1 MLRDNADLWEDE
13 RALRLLRAWPLGDER
28 TRRDVESFIEMIAR
42 LTVDTPDPLNGA
54 LDALNLPVRRR
65 ERLVRAIG
73 ALLQSIQADEATRE
87 AVFGDLGEP
96 SETSP
101 DR

>member
-1 MLRDNADLWEDE
+1 
-13 RALRLLRAWPLGDER
+13 
-28 TRRDVESFIEMIAR
+28 MIAR
-42 LTVDTPDPLNGA
+42 LTVDTPDPLNGV
-54 LDALNLPVRRR
+54 LDLLNLPVRRR

-73 ALLQSIQADEATRE
+73 ALFQSIQADEAARE